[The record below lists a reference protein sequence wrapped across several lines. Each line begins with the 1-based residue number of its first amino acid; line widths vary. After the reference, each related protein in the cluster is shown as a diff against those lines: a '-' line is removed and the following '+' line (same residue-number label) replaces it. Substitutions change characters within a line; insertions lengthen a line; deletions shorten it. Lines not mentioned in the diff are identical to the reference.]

1 MTLLHDYPPEEPA
14 LPTAPAAYDPA
25 PSTAKTTTSTTTPHE
40 QQHPNPKGTTA
51 MSNRT
56 TRHALSVL
64 VENNPGVL
72 ARVSVLFARRNF
84 NIDHLVVGP
93 TEDSKV
99 SRMTIVVNVSDE
111 QLHRVTSQLDK
122 LVEVIHIEEL
132 ADADAIRAQL
142 WQINDHGPRPVGA
155 MAAAAF

>member
-1 MTLLHDYPPEEPA
+1 MTLLHDYR
-14 LPTAPAAYDPA
+14 TDPA
-25 PSTAKTTTSTTTPHE
+25 EVPTPAVAYQPHPRTNATKGSTMSSSTS
-40 QQHPNPKGTTA
+40 A
-51 MSNRT
+51 R

-93 TEDSKV
+93 TEDNKV
-99 SRMTIVVNVSDE
+99 SRMTVVVNVSPE
-111 QLHRVTSQLDK
+111 QLHKVTSQLDK

-132 ADADAIRAQL
+132 PEADAIRSRL
-142 WQINDHGPRPVGA
+142 WEINDHGPRPVGA

>member
-1 MTLLHDYPPEEPA
+1 STTPP
-14 LPTAPAAYDPA
+14 PA
-25 PSTAKTTTSTTTPHE
+25 PTKGSTLMNDTSR
-40 QQHPNPKGTTA
+40 
-51 MSNRT
+51 S
-56 TRHALSVL
+56 RHALSVL

-99 SRMTIVVNVSDE
+99 SRMTIVVNVSSE
-111 QLHRVTSQLDK
+111 QLHKVTSQLDK

-132 ADADAIRAQL
+132 ADADGIRGRL
-142 WQINDHGPRPVGA
+142 WAINDNGPRPVGA

>member
-1 MTLLHDYPPEEPA
+1 MTLLHDYPPQSYGRDV
-14 LPTAPAAYDPA
+14 PTAPAAYRPPA
-25 PSTAKTTTSTTTPHE
+25 PAQPTSTQPH
-40 QQHPNPKGTTA
+40 PAPKGPTMSQTQPPTA
-51 MSNRT
+51 N
-56 TRHALSVL
+56 RHALSVL

-99 SRMTIVVNVSDE
+99 SRMTIVVNVSAE
-111 QLHRVTSQLDK
+111 QLHKVTSQLDK

-132 ADADAIRAQL
+132 ADADAIRTQL
-142 WQINDHGPRPVGA
+142 WAINDNGPRPVGA

>member
-1 MTLLHDYPPEEPA
+1 MTLLHGYPPAAPPVPTPA
-14 LPTAPAAYDPA
+14 TAYQPPTQTSRTS
-25 PSTAKTTTSTTTPHE
+25 ST
-40 QQHPNPKGTTA
+40 GTTITKGSTP
-51 MSNRT
+51 MNDSSR

-99 SRMTIVVNVSDE
+99 SRMTIVVNVSSE
-111 QLHRVTSQLDK
+111 QLHKVTSQLDK

-142 WQINDHGPRPVGA
+142 WEINDNGPRPVGA

>member
-1 MTLLHDYPPEEPA
+1 MTLLSDYPPA
-14 LPTAPAAYDPA
+14 DAQVPTPAPAYQPA
-25 PSTAKTTTSTTTPHE
+25 TTHP
-40 QQHPNPKGTTA
+40 QHLTKGTT
-51 MSNRT
+51 MSTAAR

-93 TEDSKV
+93 TEDNKV
-99 SRMTIVVNVSDE
+99 SRMTIVVNVNAE
-111 QLHRVTSQLDK
+111 QLHKVTSQLDK

-132 ADADAIRAQL
+132 EDADAIRSKL
-142 WQINDHGPRPVGA
+142 WQINDNGPRPVGA

>member
-1 MTLLHDYPPEEPA
+1 MSD
-14 LPTAPAAYDPA
+14 AA
-25 PSTAKTTTSTTTPHE
+25 
-40 QQHPNPKGTTA
+40 
-51 MSNRT
+51 R

-93 TEDSKV
+93 TEDNKV
-99 SRMTIVVNVSDE
+99 SRMTIVVNVSAE
-111 QLHRVTSQLDK
+111 QLHKVTSQLDK

-132 ADADAIRAQL
+132 EDADAIRSKL
-142 WQINDHGPRPVGA
+142 WQINDNGPRPVGA

>member
-1 MTLLHDYPPEEPA
+1 MTLLHDYRTDAGE
-14 LPTAPAAYDPA
+14 LPTPATAYRPPSSAATA
-25 PSTAKTTTSTTTPHE
+25 PSSHCSTA
-40 QQHPNPKGTTA
+40 PKGSTMNTTA
-51 MSNRT
+51 TR

-93 TEDSKV
+93 TEDNKV
-99 SRMTIVVNVSDE
+99 SRMTVVVNVSTE

-132 ADADAIRAQL
+132 DEADAIRARL
-142 WQINDHGPRPVGA
+142 WEINDHGPRPVGA